1 MYRKNVIEMKTGFRE
16 LSLCEIVSVSG
27 GNIVVTAS
35 NINSITPEDLALVG
49 ETLGSH
55 QIIVTGNLGDTFE
68 QAPVDDGF
76 QNVSLIPILPT
87 FEQLQEALR
96 VIAEAILN
104 ALGYDVIDLE
114 DQATL
119 NQELNGKDQAFTIPA
134 DGDSPRV
141 TFTRDGTA
149 FPSAMPSMTL
159 VTGPGGGCFE

>member
-1 MYRKNVIEMKTGFRE
+1 MIQLHGTRPNSFRRLDPREIEAVAGGVIETYG
-16 LSLCEIVSVSG
+16 IT
-27 GNIVVTAS
+27 ITVV
-35 NINSITPEDLALVG
+35 
-49 ETLGSH
+49 
-55 QIIVTGNLGDTFE
+55 GNLPGFFFGGGGPAETGGIDTHE
-68 QAPVDDGF
+68 SLAPDGGGGGG
-76 QNVSLIPILPT
+76 SGLLPILPT
-87 FEQLQEALR
+87 YEQLQEALR

-149 FPSAMPSMTL
+149 FRQCR
-159 VTGPGGGCFE
+159 V